1 MLYRDVDS
9 AYYGMCEQLLAA
21 PHVDNTREI
30 LNAKIQI
37 LDVSNAVISIR
48 DISIEYLFGELVWY
62 FSRRNDLKFISKF
75 SSFWNHLSDDGETCN
90 SAYGHIIF
98 QKHGFDQLGKCIELL
113 RRDPNSRRAVINI
126 NVPNEHV
133 RETKDEPCTVSIQFL
148 LRDNKVLCTVYM
160 RSNDI
165 WFGFPYDVVF
175 FTELQRIVAMNLDA
189 ELGTYTH
196 MVGSLHMYDRDELKI
211 RRVVNNPK
219 SNPIAFDHFQFRKH
233 VSDLEYDIIQSN
245 DPKKTL
251 REKLIKFNIIGGNY
265 ENQGY

>member
-9 AYYGMCEQLLAA
+9 AYYGICEQLLAA
-21 PHVDNTREI
+21 PHVGNTREI

-37 LDVSNAVISIR
+37 LDVSNPVVSIR
-48 DISIEYLFGELVWY
+48 DISVEYLFGELIWY

-98 QKHGFDQLGKCIELL
+98 YKHGFNQLDKIIELL
-113 RRDPNSRRAVINI
+113 EKDPTSRRAVINI

-133 RETKDEPCTVSIQFL
+133 IETKDEPCTVSIQFL
-148 LRDNKVLCTVYM
+148 LRNNKVHCTVYM

-165 WFGFPYDVVF
+165 WFGFPYDIVF
-175 FTELQRIVAMNLDA
+175 FTELQRIVAKNLDA
-189 ELGTYTH
+189 ELGIYTH
-196 MVGSLHMYDRDELKI
+196 LAGSLHMYDRDELKI
-211 RRVVNNPK
+211 QKIIDNPV
-219 SNPIAFDHFQFRKH
+219 SHPIIFDHDQLRWM
-233 VSDLEYDIIQSN
+233 VDTLETDIMLYE

-251 REKLIKFNIIGGNY
+251 REKLIEYKILGGSN
-265 ENQGY
+265 EN